1 MKTVFESHAQPDDLT
16 TLPAFIQKWHAN
28 YPLMGNPPNA
38 LFSIRDDLIIY
49 LIGAIRDIPC
59 TPPMC
64 GPEEWDDFI
73 KIIGS
78 HLIIPF
84 IASHILSWHKEFQPP
99 EKTLSVFKNALFA
112 GTARNIF
119 MGDQI
124 RQILLKFQEAG
135 IPVLLVKGPALGRT
149 IYPDLAMRQSTDID
163 LLIRPDDFLHCEK
176 VMGTLGYSS
185 TALTYHISRY
195 AFHHQAFLP
204 EKIGV
209 MVEIHWMADFG
220 FGYFPENWL
229 DNSLKRKIHV
239 QSKDLIFD
247 TLHPEDHLQFLV
259 FHNVIL
265 HNHRRLDWIVD
276 ISRLI
281 RDFTINDDWKSL
293 ERSSVTHHTRIPVEI
308 ALKEAILWSGNTLP
322 SKFSDFSTWP
332 SPSEWEERM
341 WKYAAIQETSFLAVF
356 HLRLKRLP
364 GFVEKLKYCG
374 RFILPPSH
382 LMIEYRRSESSWDP
396 YLAHIRRWWSFIDYL

>member
-1 MKTVFESHAQPDDLT
+1 
-16 TLPAFIQKWHAN
+16 
-28 YPLMGNPPNA
+28 
-38 LFSIRDDLIIY
+38 
-49 LIGAIRDIPC
+49 
-59 TPPMC
+59 
-64 GPEEWDDFI
+64 
-73 KIIGS
+73 
-78 HLIIPF
+78 
-84 IASHILSWHKEFQPP
+84 
-99 EKTLSVFKNALFA
+99 
-112 GTARNIF
+112 
-119 MGDQI
+119 
-124 RQILLKFQEAG
+124 
-135 IPVLLVKGPALGRT
+135 
-149 IYPDLAMRQSTDID
+149 
-163 LLIRPDDFLHCEK
+163 
-176 VMGTLGYSS
+176 
-185 TALTYHISRY
+185 
-195 AFHHQAFLP
+195 
-204 EKIGV
+204 

-220 FGYFPENWL
+220 FGYFPKNWL